1 MPASVQITCQRKCSS
16 IKRQCGKINSR
27 CGLRMYS
34 TPCVICMTRE
44 LSTTISRLTTSWS
57 SHNPSK
63 PLYKKRD
70 ASKRRKKFQSLRL
83 LTSACA
89 TLHFSGTLKS
99 LLVTRKS
106 SWSALSA
113 HQTIKLQNWKTN
125 LGSHLPLTCG
135 PSASCSTKWRLDTS
149 LRKSDT
155 LSCLFWLAIYRT
167 LKSTGTK
174 STLTW

>member
-1 MPASVQITCQRKCSS
+1 MPALVQITCQRKCSS
-16 IKRQCGKINSR
+16 IRRQCGKINSR
-27 CGLRMYS
+27 CGHRMYS
-34 TPCVICMTRE
+34 TPCAICMTRVS
-44 LSTTISRLTTSWS
+44 STTISRLTTSWS

-63 PLYKKRD
+63 ALFKKRD
-70 ASKRRKKFQSLRL
+70 ASKRRKRFQSLRL

-89 TLHFSGTLKS
+89 TLYFSGTLWS

-106 SWSALSA
+106 SWSALLV
-113 HQTIKLQNWKTN
+113 HLTIKLQNWKTN
-125 LGSHLPLTCG
+125 LGSHLPSTCG

-155 LSCLFWLAIYRT
+155 LSCPFWLATYRT
-167 LKSTGTK
+167 SKSTGTK